1 MNCAYCG
8 TALPEGA
15 LFCGECGRSVAAQ
28 IVSAPVANVVNPR
41 EVNPPAAAPPAG
53 DLCRQC
59 GTPMS
64 PGDIFCGEC
73 GSVSHNVSEIF
84 SPRGASAEPEHEH
97 QLEPELE
104 PEPEPE
110 PDLEPELAP
119 EPEPEPESESA
130 PEPAPEPEPGPR
142 PAPNRF
148 LVPETRILPR
158 LIAPPHSAPAAFE
171 EDLEST
177 RIVSRN
183 RPGDRFVLQ
192 FSTGESV
199 TVFGSGL
206 IGRNPHAEPGEHFDH
221 IVRLLD
227 ATRSVSKTHV
237 EFGQEAGS
245 FWIKD
250 RYSGNGTVIREPDSS
265 PVRCLPDRRHRLAR
279 GSRVDIG
286 EQFFVVS

>member
-1 MNCAYCG
+1 MNCAHCG
-8 TALPEGA
+8 TPLPEGA
-15 LFCGECGRSVAAQ
+15 LFCGECGRSVGA
-28 IVSAPVANVVNPR
+28 IVSATVAVTAPAENRSVVSR
-41 EVNPPAAAPPAG
+41 PAG
-53 DLCRQC
+53 NPSVASAGDPCRQC
-59 GTPMS
+59 GAPMS

-84 SPRGASAEPEHEH
+84 SPRPGTIGHTRT
-97 QLEPELE
+97 
-104 PEPEPE
+104 
-110 PDLEPELAP
+110 
-119 EPEPEPESESA
+119 
-130 PEPAPEPEPGPR
+130 PEPGPERAPEREPEPQAR
-142 PAPNRF
+142 PAEKP
-148 LVPETRILPR
+148 VPAQT
-158 LIAPPHSAPAAFE
+158 SAPAAVPAPLILPGLVAPLRDAPAFE

-177 RIVSRN
+177 RIVRGKH
-183 RPGDRFVLQ
+183 PGDRFVLQ

-221 IVRLLD
+221 IVRVLD
-227 ATRSVSKTHV
+227 ATKSVSKTHV
-237 EFGQEAGS
+237 EFGQEAGA

-250 RYSGNGTVIREPDSS
+250 RYSGNGTVIREPDTS

>member
-1 MNCAYCG
+1 
-8 TALPEGA
+8 
-15 LFCGECGRSVAAQ
+15 VA
-28 IVSAPVANVVNPR
+28 
-41 EVNPPAAAPPAG
+41 PAAAELPAATPPAETPPVVQPDG

-59 GTPMS
+59 GARMS

-84 SPRGASAEPEHEH
+84 SPRGTGASQATH
-97 QLEPELE
+97 
-104 PEPEPE
+104 
-110 PDLEPELAP
+110 
-119 EPEPEPESESA
+119 
-130 PEPAPEPEPGPR
+130 PAPEPEPDPQ
-142 PAPNRF
+142 PAPEPAPAPAPEPAPAAALSRHT
-148 LVPETRILPR
+148 VPETRFLPR
-158 LIAPPHSAPAAFE
+158 LIPPPRDVASVSTEDIVLAADTAFAEDIAFE
-171 EDLEST
+171 EDMEST
-177 RIVSRN
+177 RIVSRK

-237 EFGQEAGS
+237 EFGQEAGA

-250 RYSGNGTVIREPDSS
+250 RYSGNGTVIREPDTA
-265 PVRCLPDRRHRLAR
+265 PLRCLPDRRHRLAR